1 MFRALESDYFRPTQV
16 FVKRMSSETSSDDE
30 LEMQSALSEIP
41 PASVPH
47 SHHEPVPPKEEPMEA
62 DTTPIKD
69 EPTASAPSLDLMNRI
84 SGMFRLLD
92 LVTERGSGG
101 LVDKILIAQE
111 SVSLFANLVHPGSY
125 RSTTQVDFRS
135 LDKHAIKPRGLY
147 GSMES
152 IANFLLE
159 LGCIDEETRSLLLR
173 PRDEHSGISRPTLR
187 PGLYIVSSA
196 KLEESLAYVVF
207 WPEDAT
213 WQDGAISSVSR
224 NRVTFMRYLT
234 KLCEQIV
241 CLVSDEHSEALVWKD
256 EAPVETEDEEAEAF
270 DDRMFGFS
278 VEQTNAEEENAIP
291 SPGFSIRSLAI
302 DAASIS
308 PSGYPDGYPLEMLT
322 SRMVVGETAQAI
334 LQVQF
339 IPEEQTRTV
348 IKENMFS
355 LALKA
360 RLSKQRTPVVILKE
374 GISQESFKNALENGL
389 WDRCGDLQFEFKDK
403 LSKMKRAREAAR
415 VEERKTWKKTA
426 SHDRVAL
433 EKWMIFW
440 IGKQAVSQYLIFP
453 EPVLFEAILPPGTE
467 FSSKECD
474 TAIAS
479 MESWFEDH
487 PLLRKQVSE
496 EVQANLQKL
505 DNDPDARYNKLKERL
520 RYVLAIFEENPSLS
534 PMTAQRVF
542 ELLSIQKNFKKE
554 LTKVL
559 EQEQAAPATVLGTVW
574 SYVATKK
581 QVELPNLPPLDD
593 ISFASSLVPLAEGNI
608 AYTDIVKELITQ
620 IRDSLRRKVRSLANT
635 IPAKIEQALVKH
647 CDNLLDDK
655 YNRIEKEEESMAW
668 ADLLVE
674 VNIRLSRNPS
684 TRHEGDTLIID
695 SISAIR
701 RTNTHYWTGDQF
713 QVKGTLLIP
722 NKAGFQYRLH
732 PLDIKQDDV
741 QGVAQNP
748 HHICSPVVRER
759 CPPPIFLPLNTL
771 WRIIHP
777 LDKDRCFAITSN
789 GVHMNVYMENIDHL
803 ASAVDTGKAIKQLH
817 HEKLGNNPL
826 FAIDETQRLFAILS
840 ITEASILLHVY
851 IYDLDARTFIA
862 RGGAFNMT
870 RWFSFIP
877 EITHL
882 VFATGTEN
890 ILLIQ
895 KDGLCRIFSLISET
909 DRPSTIKLQG
919 EARAAFSSA
928 DGACLMVQVV
938 KNGEASLMCYHW
950 PSFGTTGGI
959 EIPWPADVPLDASV
973 TVSSIGHRGGTYILF
988 TVPRLGL
995 CTSVY
1000 VRITK
1005 KSSDFTFRP
1014 SGNITGSSGDTKKTA
1029 NNSLIDCHSEVWTR
1043 FPVKSPI
1050 AREMNAEAVHQ
1061 PRSVLFISCAP
1072 SANFAPYFNSMVR
1085 DFEYRTRKPTKGA
1098 LKAIQVN
1105 AKQKWDPLTA
1115 GLDVSEMRVGDWLM
1129 GLFCLIPIH
1138 LAITRSN
1145 RFIPLKDG
1153 VTSPAFENTL
1163 LGASVAQISEAIT
1176 FGWYESIFSSYLAN
1190 KPVKIVTSMGDLPCV
1205 ARKGQVWLSVTPTR
1219 EYLAVAVDFE
1229 GVHSIERSA
1238 QEDTL
1243 LVLLNAAISN
1253 FVLFRNNFALSRDI
1267 AGLFKS
1273 FQLCTKV
1280 LDPAANPSLFH
1291 STLGIIIKD
1300 VIDSDTKE
1308 IVREFHQ
1315 KFQTIVQQERADNF
1329 ISKLHR
1335 GKLDIIPWPVIESAR
1350 FYDLFTG
1357 LKQRLDRQPVT
1368 HQHAGAFLSTL
1379 KMLMAKLKANDWG
1392 ALDQNLAL
1400 QRTQMLETSLP
1411 CALAFGTCDP
1421 SIGEALRNYDTDE
1434 ILEGGSPGCRFY
1446 LDGLRIPGLD
1456 DSSVEKCLLSLRAT
1470 WKDRVKRF
1478 SMGEETFIEGFNAH
1492 LRNLAEDRIKV
1503 VNAWLTANTTRFGE
1517 KAEVTSL
1524 FRVFDKLAKEL
1535 RQSVI
1540 LCGSK
1545 CTSCGLLC
1553 LDHKQHEGDHN
1564 CMTSHKCPDI
1574 CSFTPQHTDS
1584 ELPACG
1590 LPAGHTGRH
1599 VCSEMPH
1606 LCGLPCRLSG
1616 KEGCL
1621 HACVKSMGHD
1631 DDEEHMCSGRVHEC
1645 GELCDLV
1652 KPDGTRI
1659 CSRPCVIAFESM
1671 SVTHVIV
1678 HYPARFNASFATAT
1692 VPPAITSTHWIP
1704 RPNTFVVKPIS
1715 VVNSVINPG
1724 YARSIQSRTRSSQP
1738 LLVGIR
1744 LSNTPSIRKRNVA
1757 SLVLFLSNLT
1767 TYDMREG
1774 TYTLRILRQSATF
1787 QITTDY
1793 EFTSGHPQPEH
1804 STSHGSMTHT
1814 EWVVEGDED
1823 TTFQMKGHRYAAGDS
1838 GAPMLCSLLC
1848 TDQGRHV
1855 HVDKCNPDEY
1865 GRCYGKELEHMDA
1878 LGAKQDWISHRLF
1891 WGRSGFVDPYT
1902 VKEQEDFALCDHR
1915 CGGEEHD
1922 PEKNKG
1928 AVASYCTLPIFHLPE
1943 DPKAQPE
1950 TGYISKDGHRYD
1962 CKNPAQMQRAFHIYF
1977 VIDISGSMIWQTD
1990 CQPREYSPASSKIRP
2005 RFNNRLGALLEAL
2018 YGFWLA
2024 RDTATRKGA
2033 SSGARSDAYTLV
2045 RFAEFAKASVTFTND
2060 TSSTPDELLDM
2071 TLNQPHDCQPG
2082 LNDFN
2087 EAMRVTGAEMERT
2100 WSSERSPVIIF
2111 LSDGEDPV
2119 PTEAMYDVCRSA
2131 VRRGRPVAF
2140 YSLLFGQ
2147 DVNAQSLIKMAE
2159 IAKEVW
2165 DTAPPD
2171 PLNPSAY
2178 AQRGPKV
2185 VLTFSS
2191 DAAAVHVSSTAAF
2204 LYPGYK
2210 SYKALSKRNVDEA
2223 ELERWLMYWSVIGFI
2238 SAFEYV
2244 AEWLISWIPLYY
2256 FFKTVFLLFL
2266 ALPQTQ
2272 GSTFIYSV
2280 HLAPL
2285 LRGHED
2291 QIDSALSQMKLAV
2304 YEFIQ
2309 EKLRSI
2315 WNQVSGGSAAQAG
2328 IASSGPVPSTP
2339 NVGAVN
2345 PPSMADPLSGA
2356 VQLVSGWWNSYAP
2369 AVIATGAAYIAS
2381 RQQAAE
2387 QAVQQRR
2394 LQREQRTQP
2403 QKASDTASVL
2413 ARRRELEAELAAL
2426 PLVASPSPSTT
2437 LKDPLTGNSSTSVA
2451 SSSSSYGIHSGE
2463 TRRRKVESG
2472 SEGEGGKY
2480 ENIAPEDVGSAG
2492 EDSPTRAS
2500 NPRTSWW
2507 GWRASSYQG
2516 YERVKND

>member
-1 MFRALESDYFRPTQV
+1 
-16 FVKRMSSETSSDDE
+16 MSSETLSDDE
-30 LEMQSALSEIP
+30 LEMKSALSEIP
-41 PASVPH
+41 PSSVPPAH
-47 SHHEPVPPKEEPMEA
+47 QEPVPPREEPMEVDA
-62 DTTPIKD
+62 TPIKD

-125 RSTTQVDFRS
+125 RSTIQVDFRS
-135 LDKHAIKPRGLY
+135 LDKHTIKPRGLY

-159 LGCIDEETRSLLLR
+159 LGCIDEETRTLLLR

-196 KLEESLAYVVF
+196 ELEESLAYVVF

-234 KLCEQIV
+234 KLCEQVV

-256 EAPVETEDEEAEAF
+256 EAPVETEDEETEAF

-278 VEQTNAEEENAIP
+278 VEQTNAEEENAVP

-302 DAASIS
+302 EEASV
-308 PSGYPDGYPLEMLT
+308 PPPRYPDGYTLEMLT
-322 SRMVVGETAQAI
+322 SRMVIGETAQAI
-334 LQVQF
+334 LQAQF

-348 IKENMFS
+348 INDNMFS
-355 LALKA
+355 LALKT
-360 RLSKQRTPVVILKE
+360 RLSKQRTPVVVLKE

-389 WDRCGDLQFEFKDK
+389 WDRCGDLQFEFKNR
-403 LSKMKRAREAAR
+403 LSKMKREREAAR
-415 VEERKTWKKTA
+415 AEERKTLKKNA
-426 SHDRVAL
+426 SNDKIAL

-440 IGKQAVSQYLIFP
+440 IGKQAASQYSIIP
-453 EPVLFEAILPPGTE
+453 EPVLFEAILSPGTE
-467 FSSKECD
+467 FNSEECD

-479 MESWFEDH
+479 VESWFEDH
-487 PLLRKQVSE
+487 PSLRKRASKEIQTSLE
-496 EVQANLQKL
+496 KL
-505 DNDPDARYNKLKERL
+505 DNNPDARYNKLKERL
-520 RYVLAIFEENPSLS
+520 RYVLATFEKNPSLS
-534 PMTAQRVF
+534 PVTAQRVF

-559 EQEQAAPATVLGTVW
+559 EQDRAAPATVLETVW
-574 SYVATKK
+574 SYMATKK
-581 QVELPNLPPLDD
+581 QIELPNLPPLDD
-593 ISFASSLVPLAEGNI
+593 ISFASSLLPLAEDKV
-608 AYTDIVKELITQ
+608 AYTDIVKELIAQ
-620 IRDSLRRKVRSLANT
+620 VLDSLRRKIRFLANT
-635 IPAKIEQALVKH
+635 IPAKTEQALVMD
-647 CDNLLDDK
+647 CDHLLDDN

-668 ADLLVE
+668 LDLLVE
-674 VNIRLSRNPS
+674 VNLRLSRNS
-684 TRHEGDTLIID
+684 SARHEGDTLIID
-695 SISAIR
+695 SISAIK
-701 RTNTHYWTGDQF
+701 RTNVHSWARDQF
-713 QVKGTLLIP
+713 HVEGTILTP
-722 NKAGFQYRLH
+722 NKAGFQYRLR
-732 PLDIKQDDV
+732 PLDIKQDDL
-741 QGVAQNP
+741 QGIAQNP
-748 HHICSPVVRER
+748 HHICNPVVRDR
-759 CPPPIFLPLNTL
+759 CPPPIFLPLNTVWKL
-771 WRIIHP
+771 IYP
-777 LDKDRCFAITSN
+777 LDKDRCFAVTSN
-789 GVHMNVYMENIDHL
+789 GIHLNVYMENIDHL
-803 ASAVDTGKAIKQLH
+803 ASAVDAGKIIKQLH
-817 HEKLGNNPL
+817 HEKLGSNPL

-840 ITEASILLHVY
+840 ITETSILLHVY

-862 RGGAFNMT
+862 RGGAFNMN
-870 RWFSFIP
+870 RWFSSIP
-877 EITHL
+877 EVTHL

-895 KDGLCRIFSLISET
+895 RDGLCRIFSLISET
-909 DRPSTIKLQG
+909 DRPATIKLQG

-928 DGACLMVQVV
+928 DGACLMVQVM
-938 KNGEASLMCYHW
+938 KGGEANLMCYHW
-950 PSFGTTGGI
+950 PSFGTTEGI
-959 EIPWPADVPLDASV
+959 EIPWPADIPLDASV

-988 TVPRLGL
+988 TIPKLGL

-1000 VRITK
+1000 VQITK
-1005 KSSDFTFRP
+1005 KSSDFAFRP
-1014 SGNITGSSGDTKKTA
+1014 SGNLTDSSGDTRKTV

-1061 PRSVLFISCAP
+1061 PRSVLFISSAP

-1098 LKAIQVN
+1098 LKGIQVN
-1105 AKQKWDPLTA
+1105 AKQKWDPLAA

-1190 KPVKIVTSMGDLPCV
+1190 KPVKVITSM
-1205 ARKGQVWLSVTPTR
+1205 
-1219 EYLAVAVDFE
+1219 

-1300 VIDSDTKE
+1300 VIDSDTRE

-1315 KFQTIVQQERADNF
+1315 KFQAIVQQERADNF

-1400 QRTQMLETSLP
+1400 QRAQILETALP

-1421 SIGEALRNYDTDE
+1421 STEESLRNYDTDE
-1434 ILEGGSPGCRFY
+1434 IFEGGSPGYRFY
-1446 LDGLRIPGLD
+1446 LDGLRIPGFD
-1456 DSSVEKCLLSLRAT
+1456 DSSIEKCLLNLRAT
-1470 WKDRVKRF
+1470 WGDRIKRF
-1478 SMGEETFIEGFNAH
+1478 PMGEEVFIEGFNAH
-1492 LRNLAEDRIKV
+1492 LRNVAEERVKLV
-1503 VNAWLTANTTRFGE
+1503 SAWLTANTTRFGE

-1535 RQSVI
+1535 RQSVV
-1540 LCGSK
+1540 LCGM
-1545 CTSCGLLC
+1545 LAMQ
-1553 LDHKQHEGDHN
+1553 DA
-1564 CMTSHKCPDI
+1564 M
-1574 CSFTPQHTDS
+1574 F
-1584 ELPACG
+1584 
-1590 LPAGHTGRH
+1590 
-1599 VCSEMPH
+1599 
-1606 LCGLPCRLSG
+1606 
-1616 KEGCL
+1616 
-1621 HACVKSMGHD
+1621 
-1631 DDEEHMCSGRVHEC
+1631 
-1645 GELCDLV
+1645 
-1652 KPDGTRI
+1652 
-1659 CSRPCVIAFESM
+1659 FESTN
-1671 SVTHVIV
+1671 VTHVIV
-1678 HYPARFNASFATAT
+1678 HYPAQFNASFATAT

-1704 RPNTFVVKPIS
+1704 RPNTCVGKPTSAVKS
-1715 VVNSVINPG
+1715 VTNLGS
-1724 YARSIQSRTRSSQP
+1724 ARLIQRRTQLSRH
-1738 LLVGIR
+1738 LLAVIR
-1744 LSNTPSIRKRNVA
+1744 LSSTPSIRKRNVA
-1757 SLVLFLSNLT
+1757 SLALFLSNLM
-1767 TYDMREG
+1767 TYDTREG
-1774 TYTLRILRQSATF
+1774 TYILRILRLSIIARQSTTF
-1787 QITTDY
+1787 QIIADF
-1793 EFTSGHPQPEH
+1793 EFIPGHPQPEH
-1804 STSHGSMTHT
+1804 NTSHGSMTHT

-1823 TTFQMKGHRYAAGDS
+1823 ATFQIKGHRYAAGDS

-1865 GRCYGKELEHMDA
+1865 GRCYGKELEHMDV

-1891 WGRSGFVDPYT
+1891 WGRSGFSDPYT

-1922 PEKNKG
+1922 PEINKG
-1928 AVASYCTLPIFHLPE
+1928 AVASYCTLQIFHPLSNPE
-1943 DPKAQPE
+1943 EQPE
-1950 TGYISKDGHRYD
+1950 TGYISKDGHKYD
-1962 CKNPAQMQRAFHIYF
+1962 CKNPVQMQRAFHIYF
-1977 VIDISGSMIWQTD
+1977 VIDMQRLIYKFRSGSMWSTD
-1990 CQPREYSPASSKIRP
+1990 CQPRPQSPAMHKLQQHQY
-2005 RFNNRLGALLEAL
+2005 NNRLGALLEAL
-2018 YGFWLA
+2018 YCFWVA

-2033 SSGARSDAYTLV
+2033 SGGARSDAYTLI
-2045 RFAEFAKASVTFTND
+2045 RFAKFAKASIRDQRKAQIPTAYPY
-2060 TSSTPDELLDM
+2060 SSTPDELLDI
-2071 TLNQPHDCQPG
+2071 TLNQPHDCNG
-2082 LNDFN
+2082 GYNDFN
-2087 EAMRVTGAEMERT
+2087 VAMRLAGEEMERT

-2147 DVNAQSLIKMAE
+2147 DVNAQSLIKMAD

-2171 PLNPSAY
+2171 PLNLSAIQL
-2178 AQRGPKV
+2178 AT
-2185 VLTFSS
+2185 TFLDIAESLKNPR
-2191 DAAAVHVSSTAAF
+2191 A
-2204 LYPGYK
+2204 
-2210 SYKALSKRNVDEA
+2210 ALS
-2223 ELERWLMYWSVIGFI
+2223 
-2238 SAFEYV
+2238 
-2244 AEWLISWIPLYY
+2244 
-2256 FFKTVFLLFL
+2256 
-2266 ALPQTQ
+2266 
-2272 GSTFIYSV
+2272 
-2280 HLAPL
+2280 
-2285 LRGHED
+2285 
-2291 QIDSALSQMKLAV
+2291 
-2304 YEFIQ
+2304 
-2309 EKLRSI
+2309 
-2315 WNQVSGGSAAQAG
+2315 
-2328 IASSGPVPSTP
+2328 
-2339 NVGAVN
+2339 
-2345 PPSMADPLSGA
+2345 
-2356 VQLVSGWWNSYAP
+2356 
-2369 AVIATGAAYIAS
+2369 
-2381 RQQAAE
+2381 
-2387 QAVQQRR
+2387 
-2394 LQREQRTQP
+2394 
-2403 QKASDTASVL
+2403 
-2413 ARRRELEAELAAL
+2413 
-2426 PLVASPSPSTT
+2426 
-2437 LKDPLTGNSSTSVA
+2437 
-2451 SSSSSYGIHSGE
+2451 
-2463 TRRRKVESG
+2463 
-2472 SEGEGGKY
+2472 
-2480 ENIAPEDVGSAG
+2480 
-2492 EDSPTRAS
+2492 
-2500 NPRTSWW
+2500 
-2507 GWRASSYQG
+2507 
-2516 YERVKND
+2516 RV